1 MNSLLNFSRTS
12 ATEFT
17 EIDIHQ
23 VITETISLLEHQFKT
38 ARIRVER
45 ELKADCP
52 MTYGNAGK
60 LQQVFLNLFVNA
72 RDAMPAGGELRILTD
87 TGDSKIEILVQDT
100 GIGISR
106 ENVKKIYDPFFT
118 TKAAGKGT
126 GLGPFRQL
134 RNYSGAW
141 RKYFGRQ
148 QARRRNV
155 VQIRTPLGQEA
166 SECLNGRET
175 FSSSMMRR
183 KFEKASS
190 FLLTSE
196 GLSTDTATTGEEGL
210 KKIEDNL
217 YDAVLLDLMLPGKSG
232 MEVQKDIKRIDP
244 TLPVVIITAIAAL
257 ETAITAI
264 KEGSFDYVTKPW
276 NNEKLVVIVRNAI
289 KQRQLMSENLQLRRA
304 LKERFGYSNIIGK
317 SEKLLKV
324 LDLVTQVAA
333 SRSTILIQGESG
345 TGKEL
350 IAKAI
355 HLKSPRADR
364 TFVPVNSGSMPVDLL
379 ESTLFGHLRGAFTSA
394 IASKKGLFEVADQGT
409 IFFDEIG
416 TISMETQAKLLRV
429 IQEKEFMRLGATD
442 TIKVDAR
449 IIAATN
455 VDLKKLVDEGR
466 FREDLYYRLNVI
478 NIQLPPL
485 RERKEDIPALVE
497 FFTRKYCE
505 ENAKPPYRFSSEA
518 LKVLMDYYWPG
529 NVRELENVVERAV
542 VLSQDEIIGRDLLPE
557 SVISPS
563 SRFATLSSFPLAKN
577 TSLFEV
583 IDSFERRVIIEM
595 LEQTGWSQTDAADN
609 FKIPLSTLN
618 QKIKRHGIEIKK
630 KRERPTVVPTSR

>member
-1 MNSLLNFSRTS
+1 MSKRKGVVLIIDD
-12 ATEFT
+12 EE
-17 EIDIHQ
+17 EI
-23 VITETISLLEHQFKT
+23 
-38 ARIRVER
+38 R
-45 ELKADCP
+45 E
-52 MTYGNAGK
+52 
-60 LQQVFLNLFVNA
+60 
-72 RDAMPAGGELRILTD
+72 
-87 TGDSKIEILVQDT
+87 SIE
-100 GIGISR
+100 
-106 ENVKKIYDPFFT
+106 
-118 TKAAGKGT
+118 
-126 GLGPFRQL
+126 
-134 RNYSGAW
+134 
-141 RKYFGRQ
+141 
-148 QARRRNV
+148 
-155 VQIRTPLGQEA
+155 
-166 SECLNGRET
+166 
-175 FSSSMMRR
+175 M
-183 KFEKASS
+183 
-190 FLLTSE
+190 LLTSE
-196 GLSTDTATTGEEGL
+196 GLSTDTAADGEEGL
-210 KKIEDNL
+210 KKIEENL

-244 TLPVVIITAIAAL
+244 TLPVIIITAIGAL
-257 ETAITAI
+257 ETAVTAI

-317 SEKLLKV
+317 SEKILKV

-355 HLKSPRADR
+355 HLKSPRADKS
-364 TFVPVNSGSMPVDLL
+364 FVAVNSGSMPVDLL
-379 ESTLFGHLRGAFTSA
+379 ESTLFGHVRGAFTSA
-394 IASKKGLFEVADQGT
+394 IASKRGLFEVADQGT

-429 IQEKEFMRLGATD
+429 IQEKEFMRLGAVE

-455 VDLKKLVDEGR
+455 VDLKQLVDESR

-497 FFTRKYCE
+497 FFTKKYCE
-505 ENAKPPYRFSSEA
+505 ENLKPPYRFSSEA

-557 SVISPS
+557 VITSPS
-563 SRFATLSSFPLAKN
+563 SRFATLSSFPLSKD
-577 TSLFEV
+577 TSLFEI
-583 IDSFERRVIIEM
+583 IDAIERRVIIEM
-595 LEQTGWSQTDAADN
+595 LEQTGWSQTEAADN

-630 KRERPTVVPTSR
+630 KRERPTGVPTTK

>member
-1 MNSLLNFSRTS
+1 MSKRKGVVLIIDD
-12 ATEFT
+12 EE
-17 EIDIHQ
+17 EI
-23 VITETISLLEHQFKT
+23 
-38 ARIRVER
+38 R
-45 ELKADCP
+45 ESI
-52 MTYGNAGK
+52 
-60 LQQVFLNLFVNA
+60 
-72 RDAMPAGGELRILTD
+72 EL
-87 TGDSKIEILVQDT
+87 
-100 GIGISR
+100 
-106 ENVKKIYDPFFT
+106 
-118 TKAAGKGT
+118 
-126 GLGPFRQL
+126 
-134 RNYSGAW
+134 
-141 RKYFGRQ
+141 
-148 QARRRNV
+148 
-155 VQIRTPLGQEA
+155 
-166 SECLNGRET
+166 
-175 FSSSMMRR
+175 
-183 KFEKASS
+183 
-190 FLLTSE
+190 LLTSE
-196 GLSTDTATTGEEGL
+196 GMSADTAASGEEGL
-210 KKIEDNL
+210 KKIEENL

-244 TLPVVIITAIAAL
+244 TLPVVIITAIGAL
-257 ETAITAI
+257 ETAVTAI
-264 KEGSFDYVTKPW
+264 KEGSFDYITKPW
-276 NNEKLVVIVRNAI
+276 NNEKLLVIVNNAI

-317 SEKLLKV
+317 SEKILKV

-355 HLKSPRADR
+355 HLKSQRADK

-379 ESTLFGHLRGAFTSA
+379 ESTLFGHVRGAFTSA

-455 VDLKKLVDEGR
+455 VDLKKMVDDGR

-478 NIQLPPL
+478 NIQLPAL

-497 FFTRKYCE
+497 FFTKKYCE
-505 ENAKPPYRFSSEA
+505 ENGKPPYRFSSEA
-518 LKVLMDYYWPG
+518 LKVLMDYHWPG

-557 SVISPS
+557 AVISPS
-563 SRFATLSSFPLAKN
+563 LRFATLSSFPLSKD

-595 LEQTGWSQTDAADN
+595 LEQTSWSQTEAADN

-630 KRERPTVVPTSR
+630 KRERPAGVPTTK